1 MAVAQRIADFA
12 DLRRPQIE
20 VAAARVAFDLCTPLC
35 RCGVVPCP
43 QAKLKLCATCGDIK
57 RLECRKAACV
67 AARGPLL
74 ITMRAEEPAAI
85 TDETAAEEAPAPMM
99 VDDGNTTG
107 GFIPV
112 ARVQRPRG
120 PPRTWGG

>member
-43 QAKLKLCATCGDIK
+43 QASLQLCATCGDIK
-57 RLECRKAACV
+57 KTLCRKSACIT
-67 AARGPLL
+67 AREPLRL
-74 ITMRAEEPAAI
+74 TMREEVLALEA
-85 TDETAAEEAPAPMM
+85 APALANEPPM
-99 VDDGNTTG
+99 
-107 GFIPV
+107 
-112 ARVQRPRG
+112 ARARCMRIM
-120 PPRTWGG
+120 